1 MKLNLAKEPA
11 LLIAVVLLM
20 GLLFYRLDAEPVAL
34 RGRKKGET
42 LELMQSALPDV
53 ARAKPS
59 GAVSTPDVARDL
71 FVEPSDTRPLPP
83 LDWIDPPRP
92 ELPAIFPPLEPGPTP
107 ARYGAFLR
115 RNLTH
120 SADGVAA
127 ASELTLPEFD
137 DGFGSDSSRPSKSG
151 VRAALRELG
160 KLSGVDEEED
170 ASETPAER
178 SARRASYRRLY
189 DWLELGGAITI
200 YGSIENENRYEFFL
214 DERNNDPI
222 LFQQID
228 PLTGRESFPGQ
239 APISYEQER
248 LTEVGLALN
257 RSNELELHSRE
268 LQLQGSTQRE
278 VLAFAARCL
287 ESRLEAPRA
296 LDLARAALL
305 PLAEQIKND
314 PAPRLAL
321 ARCYEAGFD
330 FEAAFV
336 EYRALLEEFGEH
348 PEVHVRFAELE
359 LRCLLYESAES
370 RLLEAIRLDRT
381 AWRAHWILAGLYE
394 TRCEWGPALEHYGA
408 ANRHMAEEL
417 ESLAVRVAARTD
429 LAGALLAHGD
439 VRGAVAELETA
450 KRLDPLHQETLAAL
464 IHCAILDPAA
474 VGLEL
479 LEGSERA
486 LEAWLKPVWDVV
498 EERLNDDEAYG
509 LRFDLLMAL
518 GSWNLEHGQLSE
530 AKTRLE
536 EAAIADPLRAHL
548 ALRAGSY
555 LAEAAGLEND
565 AMEFVELA
573 LEASPGD
580 AWSMYQRGRLLAHVG
595 DFDTAKESFE
605 AALEQDLDFDDALVA
620 IGELLLYEGEYDNA
634 SRYLERAL
642 SREPDR
648 AEVHTL
654 AGLVRLRAGSF
665 LEALTAFETALG
677 LDSEDPVALGGKAW
691 ATYRT
696 GNAAEAL
703 ILFAQLD
710 DSRRELSD
718 EDAHRVWAREQIAR
732 ITDHLEKVA
741 WGDGFGRTVIRNG
754 WQVDEGSGP
763 LVQLEGESVK
773 LVGTFARSG
782 KTRLYREYPAGS
794 FVSVEASLWI
804 PAGAPVRGGLF
815 VARERRRQRTWTTES
830 EVSIARHF
838 DGALEVRI
846 ERSATKEPET
856 LKTNEIEFPTGR
868 WARVRIE
875 RTGTQEEPTVDV
887 FLEEIPVVVGADFPQ
902 LGRGGQPLRVGV
914 FVEGETGREANLR
927 IDDVVVVYRELGQ

>member
-1 MKLNLAKEPA
+1 MKFNLAKEPA
-11 LLIAVVLLM
+11 LLIAVVLMM
-20 GLLFYRLDAEPVAL
+20 GLMFYRLDAEPTAL

-42 LELMQSALPDV
+42 LELVQSALPDV

-59 GAVSTPDVARDL
+59 AAESAPEFARDL

-83 LDWIDPPRP
+83 LDWNDPPRP

-115 RNLTH
+115 RNLTRG
-120 SADGVAA
+120 AEGTLAV
-127 ASELTLPEFD
+127 SELSLPEFD
-137 DGFGSDSSRPSKSG
+137 DELESGSTRPTESG
-151 VRAALRELG
+151 VRAALRDLG
-160 KLSGVDEEED
+160 KLRGVDEEED

-214 DERNNDPI
+214 DERNTDPI

-239 APISYEQER
+239 AAISYEQER
-248 LTEVGLALN
+248 VTEIGLALN
-257 RSNELELHSRE
+257 RSNELELRSRE
-268 LQLQGSTQRE
+268 LKRRGSTQRE

-305 PLAEQIKND
+305 PLVDQIKND

-348 PEVHVRFAELE
+348 PEVYVRFAELE
-359 LRCLLYESAES
+359 LRCLLFESAES

-381 AWRAHWILAGLYE
+381 AWRAHWILGRLYE
-394 TRCEWGPALEHYGA
+394 ARSEWGAALEHFRA
-408 ANRHMAEEL
+408 ANQHMAEEL
-417 ESLAVRVAARTD
+417 ESLDVRVAVRTD

-464 IHCAILDPAA
+464 IHSAILDPAA
-474 VGLEL
+474 VGLEPVG
-479 LEGSERA
+479 GSESA

-498 EERLNDDEAYG
+498 EERPNDGEAIG

-518 GSWNLEHGQLSE
+518 GLWHLEQGNLDD
-530 AKTRLE
+530 ARTRFA
-536 EAAIADPLRAHL
+536 EAATANPLRAYL
-548 ALRAGSY
+548 PLRAGSY
-555 LAEAAGLEND
+555 LAEAAGLEDD
-565 AMEFVELA
+565 AMQSIELA
-573 LEASPGD
+573 LDANPRD
-580 AWSMYQRGRLLAHVG
+580 AWSMYQRGRLLARVG
-595 DFDTAKESFE
+595 DLDAAKQSFE

-620 IGELLLYEGEYDNA
+620 IGELLLYEGEYDDA

-665 LEALTAFETALG
+665 LEALTAFETALRF
-677 LDSEDPVALGGKAW
+677 DSEDPVALGGKAW

-696 GNAAEAL
+696 GNPAEAL
-703 ILFAQLD
+703 ILLAQLD
-710 DSRRELSD
+710 DSRREFSD
-718 EDAHRVWAREQIAR
+718 EDAHRMWAREQIAR

-741 WGDGFGRTVIRNG
+741 WSDGFGRTVIRNG

-773 LVGTFARSG
+773 LAGTFTRSG

-794 FVSVEASLWI
+794 FVSVEASIWI

-875 RTGTQEEPTVDV
+875 RTGTPEEPTVDV

-927 IDDVVVVYRELGQ
+927 IDNVVVVYRELGQ